1 MENNKL
7 PGNDKLTK
15 EFYITFWNGVKA
27 PLLLA
32 IENVYL
38 VKQLSALQKQA
49 AIKLIGKKRHDKRY
63 IQNWHPISLLNVE
76 VKNVK
81 FPKP

>member
-15 EFYITFWNGVKA
+15 EFYLKFWNEVKT
-27 PLLLA
+27 PPLLA

-38 VKQLSALQKQA
+38 VKQLSALQKQVV
-49 AIKLIGKKRHDKRY
+49 IKLMGKKKTRQKVY
-63 IQNWHPISLLNVE
+63 LKLATY
-76 VKNVK
+76 
-81 FPKP
+81 FLT

>member
-15 EFYITFWNGVKA
+15 EFYTTFWNEVKA

-32 IENVYL
+32 KENVYL

-63 IQNWHPISLLNVE
+63 IQNWQPISLLNVE

>member
-15 EFYITFWNGVKA
+15 EFYLKFWNEVKT
-27 PLLLA
+27 PPLLA

-38 VKQLSALQKQA
+38 VKQLSALQKQVV
-49 AIKLIGKKRHDKRY
+49 IKLMGKKRHDKRY
-63 IQNWHPISLLNVE
+63 I
-76 VKNVK
+76 
-81 FPKP
+81 